1 VYTILMVT
9 EEALG
14 GHDVSRVAQ
23 LHGDEPVTV
32 HLLVPADTKHNALIE
47 ALDEAALGRL
57 RDAFDDSD
65 DASPAQAEQDAMHA
79 VNASI
84 GALREAGIE
93 ARGSVTGNDPVPA
106 AIEAAKTFDVDEV
119 IVVTPPHLV
128 EEMLHRDWASRLRD
142 KVKVPLLHFVAG
154 TDRVVS

>member
-1 VYTILMVT
+1 MLT
-9 EEALG
+9 EDALG
-14 GHDVSRVAQ
+14 SHDVTRVAQ

-32 HLLVPADTKHNALIE
+32 HLLVPADTAHHSLIE

-57 RDAFDDSD
+57 RGALDDSD
-65 DASPAQAEQDAMHA
+65 DATPQQAEQDAMHA

-84 GALREAGIE
+84 EALREVGVE
-93 ARGSVTGNDPVPA
+93 ARGSVTGDDPVPA
-106 AIEAAKTFDVDEV
+106 AIEAVKTFGIDEV

-128 EEMLHRDWASRLRD
+128 EEALHRDWASRLRD
-142 KVKVPLLHFVAG
+142 KVGVPLLHFVAG